1 MKNKILV
8 EINIPV
14 IDETFDMYIPL
25 NKNIANIIQLICK
38 AINEINRIEELNFSS
53 MSLYNDETALAYS
66 PDIIIKESNIR
77 NGTRLIL
84 M

>member
-8 EINIPV
+8 QINIPI
-14 IDETFDMYIPL
+14 IDEVFDMYIPL

-38 AINEINRIEELNFSS
+38 AINEINRIEDIDFSS